1 MKILYTLVFL
11 LLLAGCQSSLN
22 SASTPSTEKK
32 QPDFALLRIELE
44 EIHDVDQGIRK
55 VDWDTIATREASIAY
70 SKKMIAIDS
79 VNQAK
84 VIPIV
89 EQYGWLPKS
98 KVGDKAAS
106 AIFYVVQHSSLE
118 TIDKY
123 LPLMETLAKQ
133 GEASSTDAAKMRDRL
148 LMFQGK
154 KQLYGSQAA
163 SWVRPEGGQVIWPI
177 EDVENVNKRR
187 KEVGFKTTVEENA
200 KQLGAEYNPD
210 EQLPKKSND
219 TQQ

>member
-1 MKILYTLVFL
+1 MKIFYTLVFL
-11 LLLAGCQSSLN
+11 LLLAGCQSSLK

-84 VIPIV
+84 VIPII

-210 EQLPKKSND
+210 EQLPKKNND